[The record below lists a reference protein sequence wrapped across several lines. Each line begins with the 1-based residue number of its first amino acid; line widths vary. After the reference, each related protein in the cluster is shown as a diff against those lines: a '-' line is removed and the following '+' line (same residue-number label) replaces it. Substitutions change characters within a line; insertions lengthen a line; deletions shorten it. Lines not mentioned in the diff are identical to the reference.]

1 MEERK
6 EQLLARLAE
15 ESRQDRAKVEE
26 YLNSLV
32 IKRNRTSLVMNS
44 FMHNVVDIE
53 NSVETTRQFLKWVPA
68 VTYYDEMHYQK
79 RLFSEKT
86 SWMALPKFTCSFW
99 ASTPYSCR
107 SLAFS
112 NCAFLREVSS
122 SLSLNRMGSTFRSVL
137 VSPAPSACGC
147 RCCRGWSCRPGPCC
161 TSSWDRSPRWAGS
174 APPTTSISL
183 SPSAVSR
190 SSASRSCSGTTYS

>member
-53 NSVETTRQFLKWVPA
+53 NSVETTRQFLK
-68 VTYYDEMHYQK
+68 
-79 RLFSEKT
+79 
-86 SWMALPKFTCSFW
+86 
-99 ASTPYSCR
+99 
-107 SLAFS
+107 
-112 NCAFLREVSS
+112 
-122 SLSLNRMGSTFRSVL
+122 
-137 VSPAPSACGC
+137 
-147 RCCRGWSCRPGPCC
+147 
-161 TSSWDRSPRWAGS
+161 
-174 APPTTSISL
+174 
-183 SPSAVSR
+183 
-190 SSASRSCSGTTYS
+190 